1 MLNDDQFPSVIFDE
15 EESDQDLNDNNY
27 LTSEILQ
34 LGDSNLINNLVILDA
49 LSPPAPVFLN
59 EPVSQSNKAIY
70 FANYKLLR
78 DFVRSNKDLSDQYFI
93 LIPAS
98 HFGSLRYDPRQ
109 HLKSAVL
116 YKRELVK

>member
-1 MLNDDQFPSVIFDE
+1 MLNDELFPSVLFEE
-15 EESDQDLNDNNY
+15 EESDHDLNDNNY
-27 LTSEILQ
+27 LTSEVLQ

-59 EPVSQSNKAIY
+59 EPLSQRNKAIY